1 MIFANSNRFD
11 KIAYLL
17 YARLL
22 ITYLVHAYIY
32 VPQSTYFQPKNRRR
46 SHSQRPQKLPALPSM
61 KSIKQP
67 TKFPRFQR
75 KPTPV
80 LVTPKPF
87 HPNPFSGIQRL
98 QLPFKSR
105 SPSKAA
111 HRVTKMPYFTIGHV
125 PRPITTKGFRSSQ
138 GKACLVYISFLK
150 TK

>member
-1 MIFANSNRFD
+1 M
-11 KIAYLL
+11 YVL
-17 YARLL
+17 
-22 ITYLVHAYIY
+22 

-46 SHSQRPQKLPALPSM
+46 SHSQRPQKLPALTSM

-67 TKFPRFQR
+67 TKFPIFQR

-105 SPSKAA
+105 SPSKASI

-125 PRPITTKGFRSSQ
+125 PMPETAKGFSSSQ
-138 GKACLVYISFLK
+138 GKTYTYA
-150 TK
+150 